1 MTLNPPK
8 ICASIV
14 NDDLDKLDEVTPL
27 VDLFE
32 VRIDLIGK
40 GWRRVAAYLKKPWIA
55 CNRRADEGGKWNG
68 KEAARIKEL
77 RDAVAS
83 GAAIIDI
90 ELATPSLADLVNE
103 IKGKAECLISYHN
116 LKETPPL
123 DKLRQIVVNQ
133 LAAGAGI
140 CKVITTARSFTD
152 NLVVLQLIGDFSSAN
167 IVSFA
172 MGAAGQLSRV
182 LCPLVGGYFTY
193 ASMEKGKESAK
204 GQVTLTDLREIYRML
219 GHDK

>member
-1 MTLNPPK
+1 LAPNPPK
-8 ICASIV
+8 ICAAIV
-14 NDDLDKLDEVTPL
+14 NDDLDALDGVAPL

-40 GWRRVAAYLKKPWIA
+40 GWRKVAARLKKPWIA
-55 CNRRADEGGKWNG
+55 CNRRADEGGKWDG
-68 KEAARIKEL
+68 KEAARINEL
-77 RDAVAS
+77 YHAVEL

-90 ELATPSLADLVNE
+90 ELATPSIAEVVNE
-103 IKGKAECLISYHN
+103 IKDRAECLVSYHN

-123 DKLRQIVVNQ
+123 DRLRQIIINQ

-140 CKVITTARSFTD
+140 CKVVTTARIFAD
-152 NLVVLQLIGDFSSAN
+152 NLVVLQLIADFSSAN

-172 MGAAGQLSRV
+172 MGAKGQLSRV

-193 ASMEKGKESAK
+193 ASVGEGRESAK
-204 GQVTLTDLREIYRML
+204 GQVTVRDLREIYRML
-219 GHDK
+219 SHDK